1 MKIDYREFS
10 ELLNT
15 DKPDFSYFKLNE
27 NELDKYEDLEYK
39 FFNLLTE
46 NPSDLLIHKDNI
58 TYFIHKDPKNK
69 EWNLTTLVDEIP
81 TSDIRGN
88 YKECFE
94 DLLSQIKYADLFIEL
109 ARQEKVI
116 SLNNFNEKGEKIGLW
131 TEHLKDPLIKKEILF
146 YEAGEKIG
154 KYAKLFNNNEYAE
167 IGNKENNQVFY
178 YDKNDLNLI
187 KGSDSMKVE
196 VLQYFKGK
204 INDVEFQN
212 EQMFNTTEYLI
223 ENIENKFGEVSK
235 EFVKD
240 LKENIEYAGE
250 KYDGFSYNILEESI
264 MNSINSSDKFEDL
277 FINYDGDDW
286 KLNDINEKIKNGKYN
301 FSEKNNENDLFK
313 DLQINFEYSEKDL
326 GFPKN
331 TTFRGEEAYKFIKK
345 LIEEDKKQT
354 LSKTYLDI
362 KYQDYY
368 TDKIKI
374 ELGFSQFGGKEKVS
388 DGLEYRLKLYS
399 NGMIQHK
406 EAAASMYHTT
416 TEEII
421 KTAEERIKHI
431 DKIMVKF
438 REDEKKLEEKTKTTV
453 KTKPEKEKPKRQTR
467 SRIKSKENER

>member
-15 DKPDFSYFKLNE
+15 DKPNFSYFKLNE

-81 TSDIRGN
+81 TIDIRGS

-131 TEHLKDPLIKKEILF
+131 TEPLKDPLIKKEILF
-146 YEAGEKIG
+146 YEAGKKIG

-178 YDKNDLNLI
+178 YDKNDLNLV
-187 KGSDSMKVE
+187 KGSDSMKIE

-204 INDVEFQN
+204 INDVEFNN

-264 MNSINSSDKFEDL
+264 INSINSSDKFEDL
-277 FINYDGDDW
+277 FINYDGDNW
-286 KLNDINEKIKNGKYN
+286 KLNDINEKIRSGKYN
-301 FSEKNNENDLFK
+301 FS
-313 DLQINFEYSEKDL
+313 
-326 GFPKN
+326 
-331 TTFRGEEAYKFIKK
+331 
-345 LIEEDKKQT
+345 
-354 LSKTYLDI
+354 
-362 KYQDYY
+362 
-368 TDKIKI
+368 
-374 ELGFSQFGGKEKVS
+374 KE
-388 DGLEYRLKLYS
+388 
-399 NGMIQHK
+399 
-406 EAAASMYHTT
+406 
-416 TEEII
+416 
-421 KTAEERIKHI
+421 
-431 DKIMVKF
+431 
-438 REDEKKLEEKTKTTV
+438 EKKI
-453 KTKPEKEKPKRQTR
+453 EKEKFKEEKKRKTR
-467 SRIKSKENER
+467 MRTRDKENEK